1 MTSYVAIVGKE
12 SPISSCLPLIETY
25 SMPTLLPVPRFE
37 TYESLLYKKDIPVQE
52 LIHILSKNEKSII
65 SYLTSLN
72 NQFQDSVQSVNSIT
86 TVISNLLL
94 TAQSTG
100 FTISGGTIPRTL
112 VVDLNLI
119 ASTGL
124 FIRGTPSRIDS
135 TGSTTL
141 STGGEVSHVDISPVY
156 GGQESITIVG
166 DIHRGTWSGG
176 DVTFPLGNTTQRV
189 HSLGRLV
196 TTTSPTGIGNSTGTA
211 DTVLILYTLPLD
223 SLKADGQSL
232 ILQASGHFASNGNNK
247 RVKVNVLGT
256 VLLDSN
262 ILTLNNQDWSCILT
276 LIRTDAT
283 HLCCTSTF
291 FSQNTVVVLN
301 TPSFLVS
308 SLTQTSLPLTL
319 IGSSPTT
326 GAANDV
332 LVYTETIDYVT

>member
-1 MTSYVAIVGKE
+1 
-12 SPISSCLPLIETY
+12 
-25 SMPTLLPVPRFE
+25 MPTLLPVPRFE
-37 TYESLLYKKDIPVQE
+37 PYESLLYKKDIPVQE

-72 NQFQDSVQSVNSIT
+72 NQFQDSVQSVQAIT

-112 VVDLNLI
+112 IVDLNLI

-124 FIRGTPSRIDS
+124 FVRGTPSRIDS

-141 STGGEVSHVDISPVY
+141 SSGGEVSHIDISSVY
-156 GGQESITIVG
+156 AGQESITIVG

-189 HSLGRLV
+189 HSTGRLV
-196 TTTSPTGIGNSTGTA
+196 TTTSSTGIGNLTGTA
-211 DTVLILYTLPLD
+211 DTALILYTLPLD
-223 SLKADGQSL
+223 SLKADGQSV
-232 ILQASGHFASNGNNK
+232 ILQASGHFASNSNNK
-247 RVKVNVLGT
+247 RVKVNILGT
-256 VLLDSN
+256 VLLDSG
-262 ILTLNNQDWSCILT
+262 ILTLNNQDWSCTFIA
-276 LIRTDAT
+276 IRIDNT

-291 FSQNTVVVLN
+291 LSQNTITVLN
-301 TPSFLVS
+301 TPNFSVP

-319 IGSSPTT
+319 TGSSPTA

-332 LVYTETIDYVT
+332 LVYLETIDYAT